1 MNFEPVIGLEIHV
14 QMKTKSKMFSSSP
27 NSFSR
32 FPNSEVTPFDMA
44 FPGTMPVVNKQ
55 AVINA
60 IRVANALHMNIDHT
74 LHFDRKNY
82 FYADLPK
89 GFQITQQR
97 RPIGSNGYLM
107 IKDKDG
113 NPKRIGIERIH
124 MEEDTCKQLHFVDYS
139 LLDYNRAG
147 APLVEIVSYPE
158 MRSDVEASRYVEAIR
173 NIVVYSLTSDGKME
187 EGSLRVDVNVSLR
200 PYGSS
205 EFGTK
210 VELKNLNS
218 LKNIEL
224 ALAYEI
230 SRQSSILLSGGK
242 VEQETR
248 RFDES
253 SGKTILMRKKTDAV
267 DYKYFPEPNIT
278 PIKLSDEFVDEAIS
292 TCPELYDSKKNR
304 YLSYGL
310 AEVDADI
317 ILSSLDMA
325 YYFEKCI
332 KGNEKLA
339 KTISNFLIVET
350 NSYLNKNGLTMA
362 DFKLAPVDLAKLA
375 SMQEEGYSHKQCAD
389 IFFYC
394 LDNTSS
400 IEDAVKALHI
410 EKQSNDAGEILPM
423 VTEVLDANPQS
434 IADFKG
440 GNGRAIGFLIGQ
452 VMKKGKGKI
461 NASLVAKIMNEEIN
475 KR

>member
-278 PIKLSDEFVDEAIS
+278 PIKLSDEFVNEAIS

-304 YLSYGL
+304 YMSYGL

-394 LDNTSS
+394 LDNGSS

-410 EKQSNDAGEILPM
+410 EKQSNDASEILPM
-423 VTEVLDANPQS
+423 VSEVLDANPQS

>member
-362 DFKLAPVDLAKLA
+362 DFKLAPTDLAKLA

-394 LDNTSS
+394 LDNDSS

-410 EKQSNDAGEILPM
+410 EKQSNDASEILPM
-423 VTEVLDANPQS
+423 VSEVLDANPQS

>member
-278 PIKLSDEFVDEAIS
+278 PIKLGDEFVNEAIS

-304 YLSYGL
+304 YMSYGL

-332 KGNEKLA
+332 KGNEKLV

-362 DFKLAPVDLAKLA
+362 DFKLAPEDLAKLA

-410 EKQSNDAGEILPM
+410 EKQSNDASEILPM

>member
-44 FPGTMPVVNKQ
+44 FPGMMPVVNKQ

-278 PIKLSDEFVDEAIS
+278 PIKLSDEFVNEAIS

-362 DFKLAPVDLAKLA
+362 DFKLAPTDLAKLA

-394 LDNTSS
+394 LDNDSS

-410 EKQSNDAGEILPM
+410 EKQSNDASEILPM
-423 VTEVLDANPQS
+423 VSEVLDANPQS

>member
-278 PIKLSDEFVDEAIS
+278 PIKLSDEFVNEAIS

-394 LDNTSS
+394 LDNDSS

-410 EKQSNDAGEILPM
+410 EKQSNDASEILPM
-423 VTEVLDANPQS
+423 VSEVLDANPQS

>member
-278 PIKLSDEFVDEAIS
+278 PIKLSDEFVNEAIF

-304 YLSYGL
+304 YMSYGL

-362 DFKLAPVDLAKLA
+362 DFKLAPVDLARLA

-410 EKQSNDAGEILPM
+410 EKQSNDASEILPM

-440 GNGRAIGFLIGQ
+440 GNGRAIGYLIGQ

>member
-278 PIKLSDEFVDEAIS
+278 PIKLSDEFVNEAIS

-362 DFKLAPVDLAKLA
+362 DFKLVPTDLAKLA

-394 LDNTSS
+394 LDNGSS

-410 EKQSNDAGEILPM
+410 EKQSNDASEILPM
-423 VTEVLDANPQS
+423 VSEVLDANPQS

>member
-278 PIKLSDEFVDEAIS
+278 PIKLSDEFVNEAIS

-304 YLSYGL
+304 YMSYGL

-394 LDNTSS
+394 LDNDSS

-410 EKQSNDAGEILPM
+410 EKQSNDASEILPM
-423 VTEVLDANPQS
+423 VSEVLDANPQS

>member
-278 PIKLSDEFVDEAIS
+278 PIRLSDEFVNEAIS

-304 YLSYGL
+304 YMSYGL

-362 DFKLAPVDLAKLA
+362 DFKLAPTDLAKLA

-394 LDNTSS
+394 LDNDSS

-410 EKQSNDAGEILPM
+410 EKQSNDASEILPM
-423 VTEVLDANPQS
+423 VSEVLDANPQS

>member
-278 PIKLSDEFVDEAIS
+278 PIKLSDEFVNEAIS

-304 YLSYGL
+304 YMSYGL

-350 NSYLNKNGLTMA
+350 NSYLNKNGLAMA
-362 DFKLAPVDLAKLA
+362 DFKLAPVDLARLA

-410 EKQSNDAGEILPM
+410 EKQSNDASEILPM

>member
-278 PIKLSDEFVDEAIS
+278 PIKLSDEFVNEAIS

-304 YLSYGL
+304 YMSYGL

-350 NSYLNKNGLTMA
+350 NSYLNKNGLSMA
-362 DFKLAPVDLAKLA
+362 DFKLAPTDLAKLA

-394 LDNTSS
+394 LDNDSS

-410 EKQSNDAGEILPM
+410 EKQSNDASEILPM

>member
-304 YLSYGL
+304 YLSYGS

-362 DFKLAPVDLAKLA
+362 DFKLAPTDLAKLA

-394 LDNTSS
+394 LDNGSS

-410 EKQSNDAGEILPM
+410 EKQSNDASEILPM
-423 VTEVLDANPQS
+423 VSEVLDANPQS

-461 NASLVAKIMNEEIN
+461 NASLVAEIMNEEIN

>member
-278 PIKLSDEFVDEAIS
+278 PIRLSDEFVNEAIS

-304 YLSYGL
+304 YMSYGL

-362 DFKLAPVDLAKLA
+362 DFKLVPTDLAKLA

-394 LDNTSS
+394 LDNDSS

-410 EKQSNDAGEILPM
+410 EKQSNDASEILPM
-423 VTEVLDANPQS
+423 VSEVLDANPQS

>member
-97 RPIGSNGYLM
+97 WPIGSNGYLM

-113 NPKRIGIERIH
+113 NPKRIGIDRIH

-278 PIKLSDEFVDEAIS
+278 PIRLSDEFVNEAIS

-304 YLSYGL
+304 YMSYGL

-362 DFKLAPVDLAKLA
+362 DFQLAPVDLAKLA

-394 LDNTSS
+394 LDNDSS

-410 EKQSNDAGEILPM
+410 EKQSNDASEILPM
-423 VTEVLDANPQS
+423 VSEVLDANPQS

>member
-278 PIKLSDEFVDEAIS
+278 PIKLSDEFVNEAIS

-332 KGNEKLA
+332 NGNEKLA

-362 DFKLAPVDLAKLA
+362 DFKLAPTDLARLA

-394 LDNTSS
+394 LDNDSS

>member
-362 DFKLAPVDLAKLA
+362 DFKLAPTDLAKLA

-394 LDNTSS
+394 LDNGSS

-410 EKQSNDAGEILPM
+410 EKQSNDASEILPM
-423 VTEVLDANPQS
+423 VSEVLDANPQS